1 MSKKNRQT
9 RRQRRS
15 TAKPA
20 TAKPQAESK
29 PPVLDQTAYRH
40 FIHKKYP
47 DLLAQTR
54 QQQADFH
61 GRVCT
66 HTTANVQLNKLLAVC
81 APLMGACL
89 DPVCI
94 TITPE
99 CYSMMCHQNACF
111 VEMALGWKCKVG
123 FNVTA
128 CRCGACLSL
137 ELHSVNINDDG
148 DYVDFTTD
156 FGDEKQ
162 KWFIPFRSN
171 TPISILPDLLPEPYA
186 YAVGKSKCKCGD
198 GRTVLAPPINFA
210 VVNQALNVTCLML

>member
-15 TAKPA
+15 TAEPA
-20 TAKPQAESK
+20 TAKPQAEPK
-29 PPVLDQTAYRH
+29 PSVLDQTAYRH

-123 FNVTA
+123 CV
-128 CRCGACLSL
+128 SL
-137 ELHSVNINDDG
+137 WGVCDAG
-148 DYVDFTTD
+148 V
-156 FGDEKQ
+156 
-162 KWFIPFRSN
+162 
-171 TPISILPDLLPEPYA
+171 
-186 YAVGKSKCKCGD
+186 
-198 GRTVLAPPINFA
+198 
-210 VVNQALNVTCLML
+210 ALGQHQRRR